1 VVTVVEAA
9 ATGVGEVVTV
19 PPAVVVAAATAM
31 AKDLLRGTVSPRVAV
46 VMDHKVQ
53 VDMVMELEQG
63 GLDHQ
68 AMVSPGT
75 DNQGMD
81 NNDLLAGMEV
91 EAVPPPTVVGT
102 VRIPVS
108 VEVLMVL
115 VLVAMAAVE
124 ERVDMAVPR
133 LVAAQHRAE
142 QKEVTSLIRHY
153 QIKCNLTYCS

>member
-9 ATGVGEVVTV
+9 ATGVGEVVTD

>member
-1 VVTVVEAA
+1 MEAA

-115 VLVAMAAVE
+115 VLVAMAAVA

-142 QKEVTSLIRHY
+142 QKEATSLIRHY
-153 QIKCNLTYCS
+153 QIKCNLTHCS

>member
-1 VVTVVEAA
+1 
-9 ATGVGEVVTV
+9 
-19 PPAVVVAAATAM
+19 M

-53 VDMVMELEQG
+53 VDMVMELELEQG

-102 VRIPVS
+102 VRIPVP
-108 VEVLMVL
+108 VEVLVVL

-142 QKEVTSLIRHY
+142 QKEATSLIRHY
-153 QIKCNLTYCS
+153 QIKCNLTHCT

>member
-1 VVTVVEAA
+1 MEAA

-153 QIKCNLTYCS
+153 QIKCNLTHCS

>member
-1 VVTVVEAA
+1 MEAA

-53 VDMVMELEQG
+53 VDMVMELELEQG

-75 DNQGMD
+75 DNQGMV